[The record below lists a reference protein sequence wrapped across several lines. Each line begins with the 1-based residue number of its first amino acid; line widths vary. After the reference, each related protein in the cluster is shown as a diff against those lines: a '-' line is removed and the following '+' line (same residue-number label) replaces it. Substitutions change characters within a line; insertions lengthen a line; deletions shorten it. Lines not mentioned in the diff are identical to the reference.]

1 MRKFAAAALAV
12 AGLASCQ
19 SFQSRHV
26 DLDAD
31 QMATGMHYS
40 VPKALM
46 TVELQQNGGDL
57 FLGVSRPFLI
67 GDPEATYTLSA
78 SSGLFADQ
86 RYKVRVD
93 PQTRLLA
100 YISSVSRGQAPQIL
114 ANIGGAFGALGP
126 GMKTGDENSIE
137 LLKDATQVFSH
148 VFDPLEAAGC
158 EFGGKCNLS
167 DLSDELHNKAYEFL
181 RCDRG
186 ANSVNPD
193 RCSELG
199 DTNER
204 RNARGELERYFSITL
219 DPLFKVDKPVS
230 AADRRGSAASACAA
244 SICYRAPAP
253 YLMRVVVKGQRDV
266 SEIVMLPNEG
276 PIMALDLPAG
286 VFATARS
293 RVDLVYG
300 MPARMEVDQG
310 NELVGI
316 TAIPLTVIRSF
327 FTAAGEVFRIRINYN
342 SEHERMLRS
351 DLSRQEAQD
360 AYDDAQQ
367 RRRDRDAANA
377 TSGLTPNSTEPADEG
392 GDDFDN
398 GTEPENSLD
407 YIDNPDDIVAEPS
420 QLLNVTIVQDPAPML
435 FLVPLQPTSRVK
447 TDELPE
453 ERLDGGSPS

>member
-46 TVELQQNGGDL
+46 TIELQQNGGDL

-78 SSGLFADQ
+78 TSGLFADQ

-126 GMKTGDENSIE
+126 GMKTGDENSLEILE
-137 LLKDATQVFSH
+137 DATQVYSR
-148 VFDPLEAAGC
+148 VFDPLDAADC
-158 EFGGKCNLS
+158 KFGSFCNLKE
-167 DLSDELHNKAYEFL
+167 LSNEVHQRAYQFL

-186 ANSVNPD
+186 PNSINPD
-193 RCSELG
+193 RCSEIG
-199 DTNER
+199 DANER
-204 RNARGELERYFSITL
+204 RNAKGELESYFAITL
-219 DPLFKVDKPVS
+219 EPMFKVDKPVKS
-230 AADRRGSAASACAA
+230 DDRRGSAADACAA

-286 VFATARS
+286 VFATAKS

-367 RRRDRDAANA
+367 RRRDSDAADTTA
-377 TSGLTPNSTEPADEG
+377 GLTPNATEPGEGETDEF
-392 GDDFDN
+392 GD
-398 GTEPENSLD
+398 GTEPENTLD
-407 YIDNPDDIVAEPS
+407 YIENPDDMVAEPA
-420 QLLNVTIVQDPAPML
+420 QLMNVTIVQDPPTRL
-435 FLVPLQPTSRVK
+435 FLVPLQPASAPDPAK
-447 TDELPE
+447 LPKP
-453 ERLDGGSPS
+453 RLDGEAPE